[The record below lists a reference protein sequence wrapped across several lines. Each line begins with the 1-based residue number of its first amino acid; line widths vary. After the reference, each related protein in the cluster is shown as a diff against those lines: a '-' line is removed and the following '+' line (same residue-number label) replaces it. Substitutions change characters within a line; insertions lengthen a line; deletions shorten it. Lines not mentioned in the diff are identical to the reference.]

1 MIQIQSEEG
10 VIVDESV
17 PPTTPLPVIREN
29 AENAKVRI
37 VYNASAGADDQSK
50 SLNKCLEPRANLQ
63 NLI

>member
-29 AENAKVRI
+29 AENAKVRV
-37 VYNASAGADDQSK
+37 VYNRQLGLMTNQSH
-50 SLNKCLEPRANLQ
+50 
-63 NLI
+63 